1 MPVVN
6 EKNELIG
13 LISQRQLTTLLSSF
27 KLSVDSAVSKGVQ
40 KEFKKLNMH
49 DSLKYLSKGFQR
61 HPYILVEGE
70 GKYYMAENKHLLEHI
85 LKNSF

>member
-6 EKNELIG
+6 DKNELIG

-27 KLSVDSAVSKGVQ
+27 KLTVDSVISKGVQ
-40 KEFKKLNMH
+40 KEFKKLKMS

-61 HPYILVEGE
+61 YPYVLVEGE

-85 LKNSF
+85 LKNSN